1 MPLVVKDLY
10 HSKTFLRWREAV
22 EIGINRG
29 LGIPYPQASGKTWVM
44 TLLSARDT
52 PIARRF
58 EIWVPDAT
66 GDTLVFGT
74 GDCDQD
80 AQLSEHYKGV
90 GIPAG
95 EGTIGQV
102 WQSGIPAVRASLAED
117 PSPPARSAVAAGLD
131 ALVAVPIVDHRGSK
145 AVVAWYL

>member
-1 MPLVVKDLY
+1 
-10 HSKTFLRWREAV
+10 
-22 EIGINRG
+22 
-29 LGIPYPQASGKTWVM
+29 M

-58 EIWVPDAT
+58 EIWVPDAN
-66 GDTLVFGT
+66 GGALVFGT

-80 AQLSEHYKGV
+80 AQLPEHYKGV
-90 GIPAG
+90 GIPVG

-102 WQSGIPAVRASLAED
+102 WQSGTPAVRASLADD
-117 PSPPARSAVAAGLD
+117 PSPAARSAVAAGLD